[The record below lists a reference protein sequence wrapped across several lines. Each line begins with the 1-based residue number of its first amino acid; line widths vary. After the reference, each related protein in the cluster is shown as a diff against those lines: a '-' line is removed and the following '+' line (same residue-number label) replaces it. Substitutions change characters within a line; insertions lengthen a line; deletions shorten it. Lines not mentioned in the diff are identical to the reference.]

1 MADKN
6 AKLITFYKNI
16 ENDQRQNQIEIDMII
31 ESMVN
36 SKSMEDYKDL
46 EEKAKICLQKISI
59 NSLSLDFL
67 RQRYFT
73 KHENSQKENS
83 EDIQS

>member
-16 ENDQRQNQIEIDMII
+16 ENDHRQNQIEIDMII

-36 SKSMEDYKDL
+36 SKSMEEYKEL
-46 EEKAKICLQKISI
+46 EEKAKNCLERISI

-67 RQRYFT
+67 RHRYFT
-73 KHENSQKENS
+73 KHENPQKENS